1 MDVLPLGST
10 LRLPDIARSSLGL
23 KAGDIVSLTIIKGI
37 SAGVWA
43 VGLKGSV
50 FRARST
56 LSLAPGERYT
66 AEVVKAARGFELKL
80 IKDAP
85 SPLAASVK
93 AAGLPGDALSLLIVA
108 SLMKH
113 SVTMNAAD
121 IRLLRQLLGKM
132 KGDLRRNS
140 RILGMLISKGVRADA
155 PGLEELVADI
165 SFGEEDV
172 ADRRREERRSPPRSG
187 NEKPPKEKDAP
198 DARVLLSGA
207 VGRVTGGLAVSNH
220 LAAGTGEGEWIIIPY
235 RVANGGEPLEGTVRV
250 LYYRFSQRIRK
261 TVVVA
266 VTSSGKRFQ
275 FILTPYHDGWRLGVT
290 SGDARYVGLKP
301 DHWPETAARLAG
313 LGVIWEEMIRKDGEC
328 DGFDEGNEAQ
338 PFKRIDTEG

>member
-23 KAGDIVSLTIIKGI
+23 KTGDVVSLTIIKGI
-37 SAGVWA
+37 SPGVWA

-56 LSLAPGERYT
+56 LSLAPGERYA
-66 AEVVKAARGFELKL
+66 AEVVKASRGFELKL

-113 SVTMNAAD
+113 NVTLNAAD
-121 IRLLRQLLGKM
+121 IRLLRQLLEKM
-132 KGDLRRNS
+132 KGDRRRNS
-140 RILGMLISKGVRADA
+140 RVLGLLISKGVRADA
-155 PGLEELVADI
+155 PGLEELVTDI
-165 SFGEEDV
+165 SFGEEG
-172 ADRRREERRSPPRSG
+172 AAGRRREERRPPPRSG
-187 NEKPPKEKDAP
+187 NEKRREEQDAP
-198 DARVLLSGA
+198 DARALLA
-207 VGRVTGGLAVSNH
+207 NEVGRVTGGLAVINH

-235 RVANGGEPLEGTVRV
+235 HVANGGEPLEGTVRV
-250 LYYRFSQRIRK
+250 LYDRLSQRIRK
-261 TVVVA
+261 MVVVA
-266 VTSSGKRFQ
+266 VTRSGKRLQ
-275 FILTPYHDGWRLGVT
+275 FILVPRSGGWRLAVT
-290 SGDARYVGLKP
+290 SGDARFVGLKP
-301 DHWPETAARLAG
+301 DHWPETTARLAG
-313 LGVIWEEMIRKDGEC
+313 LGVVWEEMIREDGAC